1 MENLKANMLEME
13 GYLKLLQNSYLERMA
28 TVEAKLEAVSKQ
40 VKENKRKIN
49 KLESRSRNSQVKEEV
64 KNVVSTLVL
73 LKALEKLI

>member
-13 GYLKLLQNSYLERMA
+13 GYLKLLHNSYLEKMA
-28 TVEAKLEAVSKQ
+28 TVEAKLQAVSKQ

>member
-13 GYLKLLQNSYLERMA
+13 GYLKLLHNSYLERMA
-28 TVEAKLEAVSKQ
+28 TVEAKLEAVSNQ